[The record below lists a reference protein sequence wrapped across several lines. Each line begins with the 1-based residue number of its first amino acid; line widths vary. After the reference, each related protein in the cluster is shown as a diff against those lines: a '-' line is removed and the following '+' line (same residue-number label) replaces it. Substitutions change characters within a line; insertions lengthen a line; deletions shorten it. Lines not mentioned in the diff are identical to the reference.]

1 MAVQVRN
8 LFRPLLTGGVSV
20 LKGGRNLR
28 PESRKRKKENGSN
41 MDESK
46 SIVPVGKIENRIL
59 LIKGEKVI
67 IDADLAEF
75 YGVPTKRLNEQVK
88 RNKDRFP
95 HDFMFQ
101 LSPDE
106 KAEVVANCDHLEN
119 LKYSKALPYAFTE
132 HGAIMAA
139 GVLNTSRAIEV
150 SVFIVRAFVK
160 VRQMVAG
167 HKDLQRKIAQIERR
181 LTDHDEQIIELVNLI
196 KQLLNP
202 EPPPKK
208 RRIGY

>member
-1 MAVQVRN
+1 
-8 LFRPLLTGGVSV
+8 
-20 LKGGRNLR
+20 
-28 PESRKRKKENGSN
+28 

-119 LKYSKALPYAFTE
+119 LKYSRALPYAFTE

>member
-1 MAVQVRN
+1 M
-8 LFRPLLTGGVSV
+8 TSI
-20 LKGGRNLR
+20 
-28 PESRKRKKENGSN
+28 SKKENGSN

-46 SIVPVGKIENRIL
+46 SVVPVGKIENRIL

-75 YGVPTKRLNEQVK
+75 YGVPTKRLNEQVN
-88 RNKDRFP
+88 RNTDRFP

-119 LKYSKALPYAFTE
+119 LKYSRALPYAFTE

-181 LTDHDEQIIELVNLI
+181 LTDRDEQIIELVNLI

>member
-1 MAVQVRN
+1 M
-8 LFRPLLTGGVSV
+8 
-20 LKGGRNLR
+20 
-28 PESRKRKKENGSN
+28 
-41 MDESK
+41 
-46 SIVPVGKIENRIL
+46 
-59 LIKGEKVI
+59 LIWQN
-67 IDADLAEF
+67 F
-75 YGVPTKRLNEQVK
+75 YGVHTKRLNEQVK

-95 HDFMFQ
+95 DDFMFQ
-101 LSPDE
+101 LSPEE
-106 KAEVVANCDHLEN
+106 KAEVVVNCDHLKN
-119 LKYSKALPYAFTE
+119 FKYSRTLPYAFTE

-139 GVLNTSRAIEV
+139 GVLNTTRAIEI

-181 LTDHDEQIIELVNLI
+181 LTDHDEQIIDLVNLI
-196 KQLLNP
+196 KQLLKP

>member
-1 MAVQVRN
+1 
-8 LFRPLLTGGVSV
+8 
-20 LKGGRNLR
+20 
-28 PESRKRKKENGSN
+28 

-46 SIVPVGKIENRIL
+46 SVVPVGKIENRIL
-59 LIKGEKVI
+59 LIRGEKII

-95 HDFMFQ
+95 DDFMFQ

-106 KAEVVANCDHLEN
+106 KSEVVANCDHLEN
-119 LKYSKALPYAFTE
+119 LKYSRALPYAFTE

-160 VRQMVAG
+160 VRQMVTG

-181 LTDHDEQIIELVNLI
+181 LTDHDEKIIELVNLI